1 MEFDRNPILTDETKW
16 IRVFLVIETEFAT
29 ADISSDERLGSRLR
43 PGVMGLVGFSHA
55 ISITC
60 FLE

>member
-29 ADISSDERLGSRLR
+29 ADISSDERLGSGLR
-43 PGVMGLVGFSHA
+43 PGVNGFGR
-55 ISITC
+55 I
-60 FLE
+60 